1 MPRPCAWV
9 DGILHQ
15 GVATI
20 KSSRW
25 IQRPRS
31 PASNMARLLL
41 FGGKGG
47 VGKTTT
53 SAATAVW
60 LADSGLRV
68 LLVSSDPAHST
79 SDSLSVE
86 LGSSPTPVD
95 GVPGLFGLEM
105 DPESKISSV
114 LPKMGEMMNGMNG
127 SGGLGGLGG
136 LSMMLDPNAKEEM
149 ESVRDEVK
157 TSDMVIP
164 GLDEALAF
172 DELLRHVEDPT
183 WDVIVFDTA
192 PTGHTLRF
200 LSLPEL
206 IEAWSDRLIRMMRV
220 SGGLRSMLFG
230 RKESDSMKE
239 ELERFRRRVLH
250 VRRVLSNEEIT
261 SFTLVTIPE
270 RMGINE
276 TLRAHESLQEYK
288 LPVPNCLVNRVTP
301 EFEHPFLAKRRMA
314 ELARV
319 EELTSEMS
327 DVNIAIMEL
336 LDDEVVG
343 IAALRKVGAQLYG
356 DVKTHPSD
364 LGPHKVGKAIQHSI
378 HRGMTREVMGEIERI
393 SLHYPGIDRDDLSLR
408 SEDGV
413 LFVGLNGREREVETS
428 VPTKASRVKAKL
440 EGDVLHLDVPLESE

>member
-1 MPRPCAWV
+1 
-9 DGILHQ
+9 
-15 GVATI
+15 
-20 KSSRW
+20 
-25 IQRPRS
+25 
-31 PASNMARLLL
+31 MARLLL

-79 SDSLSVE
+79 SDSLGVE
-86 LGSSPTPVD
+86 IGSEPTPIEGVD
-95 GVPGLFGLEM
+95 GLFGLEM
-105 DPESKISSV
+105 DPESKISTL
-114 LPKMGEMMNGMNG
+114 LPKLGEMMNNMG
-127 SGGLGGLGG
+127 SGGGMGGLGS
-136 LSMMLDPNAKEEM
+136 LSMMLEPNAKEEM
-149 ESVRDEVK
+149 AEMRSEVQ

-206 IEAWSDRLIRMMRV
+206 IESWSDRLIRMMRV
-220 SGGLRSMLFG
+220 SGGIRSMIFG
-230 RKESDSMKE
+230 RKESESMKE

-276 TLRAHESLQEYK
+276 TLRAHQSLTEYK
-288 LPVPNCLVNRVTP
+288 LPVPSCLVNRVTP
-301 EFEHPFLAKRRMA
+301 EFDHPFLSNRREA
-314 ELARV
+314 ELERI
-319 EELTSEMS
+319 EELKGQLEN
-327 DVNIAIMEL
+327 VEIATMEL
-336 LDDEVVG
+336 MDTEVVG
-343 IAALRKVGAQLYG
+343 LERLRDVGIRLYG
-356 DVKTHPSD
+356 EVKILDDS
-364 LGPHKVGKAIQHSI
+364 LGPHPIGKVLKHSI
-378 HRGMTREVMGEIERI
+378 HRGMKREIVGDVERI
-393 SLHYPGIDRDDLSLR
+393 FLHYPGINRDELSLR
-408 SEDGV
+408 SNEGI
-413 LFVGLNGREREVETS
+413 LYVGLNGREREVKTQ
-428 VPTKASRVKAKL
+428 VPTKASLVKAKL
-440 EGDVLHLDVPLESE
+440 ENDVLRLDVPLTEE

>member
-1 MPRPCAWV
+1 MGNV
-9 DGILHQ
+9 SLHQ
-15 GVATI
+15 VVASIHTM
-20 KSSRW
+20 RW
-25 IQRPRS
+25 IQRPPRLRQG
-31 PASNMARLLL
+31 MARLVL

-79 SDSLSVE
+79 SDSLGVE
-86 LGSSPTPVD
+86 IGSQPTPIEGVD
-95 GVPGLFGLEM
+95 GLFGLEM

-114 LPKMGEMMNGMNG
+114 LPKLGDMMNSMGSSGGM
-127 SGGLGGLGG
+127 GGLGS
-136 LSMMLDPNAKEEM
+136 LSMMLDPNAKQEM
-149 ESVRDEVK
+149 DEMRSEVQ

-206 IEAWSDRLIRMMRV
+206 IESWSDRIIRMMRV

-230 RKESDSMKE
+230 RKESEAMKE

-276 TLRAHESLQEYK
+276 TLRAHRSLLEYQ

-301 EFEHPFLAKRRMA
+301 EFDHPFLENRRNA
-314 ELARV
+314 ELSRIGELKDELESV
-319 EELTSEMS
+319 E
-327 DVNIAIMEL
+327 IATMEL
-336 LDDEVVG
+336 MDDEVVG
-343 IAALRKVGAQLYG
+343 LDALRGVGEELYG
-356 DVKTHPSD
+356 TVKILDDS
-364 LGPHKVGKAIQHSI
+364 LGPHSVGSALKHSI
-378 HRGMTREVMGEIERI
+378 HRGMKREIDGDIERI
-393 SLHYPGIDRDDLSLR
+393 FLHYPGIQRDELSLR
-408 SEDGV
+408 SDDGV
-413 LFVGLNGREREVETS
+413 LYVGLNGRERVVETKI
-428 VPTKASRVKAKL
+428 PTKASRVKAKL
-440 EGDVLHLDVPLESE
+440 ENDVLQLDIPLSEE

>member
-1 MPRPCAWV
+1 
-9 DGILHQ
+9 
-15 GVATI
+15 
-20 KSSRW
+20 
-25 IQRPRS
+25 
-31 PASNMARLLL
+31 MARLLL

-60 LADSGLRV
+60 LADAGLRV

-79 SDSLSVE
+79 SDSLDVE
-86 LGSSPTPVD
+86 LDSTPTPVE

-136 LSMMLDPNAKEEM
+136 LSMMLEPNAKEEM
-149 ESVRDEVK
+149 DAMRDEVK
-157 TSDMVIP
+157 ASDMVIP

-206 IEAWSDRLIRMMRV
+206 IESWSDKIIRMMRV

-230 RKESDSMKE
+230 RKESDAMKE

-250 VRRVLSNEEIT
+250 VRRVLSNESIT

-276 TLRAHESLQEYK
+276 TLRAHASLTEYK
-288 LPVPNCLVNRVTP
+288 LPVPNCLVNRLTP
-301 EFEHPFLAKRRMA
+301 EFDHPFLAHRRAA
-314 ELARV
+314 ELERV
-319 EELTSEMS
+319 EELRTEMPE
-327 DVNIAIMEL
+327 VNIATMEL

-343 IAALRKVGAQLYG
+343 IEALREVGIRLYG
-356 DVKTHPSD
+356 EVKTHPKD
-364 LGPHKVGKAIQHSI
+364 LGPHGIGTSLQHSI
-378 HRGMTREVMGEIERI
+378 HRGMTRNIDGDIERI
-393 SLHYPGIDRDDLSLR
+393 SLHYPGIAREELSLR
-408 SEDGV
+408 SEDGI
-413 LFVGLNGREREVETS
+413 LYVGLNGREREVVTS
-428 VPTKASRVKAKL
+428 VPTKASKVSAKL
-440 EGDVLHLDVPLESE
+440 EGVVLHLDVPLDQD

>member
-1 MPRPCAWV
+1 
-9 DGILHQ
+9 
-15 GVATI
+15 
-20 KSSRW
+20 
-25 IQRPRS
+25 
-31 PASNMARLLL
+31 MARLLL

-60 LADSGLRV
+60 LADAGLRV

-79 SDSLSVE
+79 SDSLDVE
-86 LGSSPTPVD
+86 LDSTPTPVD

-136 LSMMLDPNAKEEM
+136 LSMMLEPNAKEEM
-149 ESVRDEVK
+149 DAMRDEVK
-157 TSDMVIP
+157 ASDMVIP

-206 IEAWSDRLIRMMRV
+206 IESWSDKIIRMMRV

-230 RKESDSMKE
+230 RKESDAMKE

-250 VRRVLSNEEIT
+250 VRRVLSNESIT

-276 TLRAHESLQEYK
+276 TLRAHESLSEYK
-288 LPVPNCLVNRVTP
+288 LPVPNCLVNRLTP
-301 EFEHPFLAKRRMA
+301 EFDHPFLAHRRAA
-314 ELARV
+314 ELERV
-319 EELTSEMS
+319 EELRTEMPE
-327 DVNIAIMEL
+327 VNIATMEL

-343 IAALRKVGAQLYG
+343 IEALRQVGIRLYG
-356 DVKTHPSD
+356 EVKTHPSD
-364 LGPHKVGKAIQHSI
+364 LGPHGIGTALQHSI
-378 HRGMTREVMGEIERI
+378 HRGMTRDIEGNVERI
-393 SLHYPGIDRDDLSLR
+393 SLHYPGIAREELSLR

-413 LFVGLNGREREVETS
+413 LYVGLNGREREVITS
-428 VPTKASRVKAKL
+428 VPTKASKVSAKL
-440 EGDVLHLDVPLESE
+440 EGDVLHLDVPLDQD

>member
-1 MPRPCAWV
+1 
-9 DGILHQ
+9 
-15 GVATI
+15 
-20 KSSRW
+20 
-25 IQRPRS
+25 
-31 PASNMARLLL
+31 MARLLL

-60 LADSGLRV
+60 LADAGLRV

-79 SDSLSVE
+79 SDSLGVQI
-86 LGSSPTPVD
+86 GSEPTPIE

-127 SGGLGGLGG
+127 SGGFGGLGG
-136 LSMMLDPNAKEEM
+136 LSMMLDPNAKDEM
-149 ESVRDEVK
+149 NAMKDEVK
-157 TSDMVIP
+157 ASDMVIP

-206 IEAWSDRLIRMMRV
+206 IESWSDKIIRMMRV

-250 VRRVLSNEEIT
+250 VRRVLSNDSIT

-276 TLRAHESLQEYK
+276 TLRAHASLEEYK
-288 LPVPNCLVNRVTP
+288 LPVPNCLVNRLTP
-301 EFEHPFLAKRRMA
+301 EFDHPFLQNRRSA
-314 ELARV
+314 ELGRV
-319 EELTSEMS
+319 EELKQELT
-327 DVNIAIMEL
+327 DVNIATMEL

-343 IAALRKVGAQLYG
+343 IEALRNVGQRLYG
-356 DVKTHPSD
+356 DVQPHPVD
-364 LGPHKVGKAIQHSI
+364 LGPHDIGRALRHSI
-378 HRGMTREVMGEIERI
+378 HRGMTKEIDGDVERI
-393 SLHYPGIDRDDLSLR
+393 SLHYPGIARDELSLR
-408 SEDGV
+408 SEEGV
-413 LFVGLNGREREVETS
+413 LYVGLNGREREVVTS
-428 VPTKASRVKAKL
+428 VPTKASKVSAKL
-440 EGDVLHLDVPLESE
+440 DGDVLHLEVPLDQD

>member
-1 MPRPCAWV
+1 
-9 DGILHQ
+9 
-15 GVATI
+15 
-20 KSSRW
+20 
-25 IQRPRS
+25 
-31 PASNMARLLL
+31 MARLLL

-60 LADSGLRV
+60 LADAGLRV

-79 SDSLSVE
+79 SDSLGVE
-86 LGSSPTPVD
+86 IGSEPTPIE

-114 LPKMGEMMNGMNG
+114 LPKMGEMMNGING

-136 LSMMLDPNAKEEM
+136 LSMMLDPNAKDEM
-149 ESVRDEVK
+149 NAMKDEVK
-157 TSDMVIP
+157 ASDMVIP

-206 IEAWSDRLIRMMRV
+206 IESWSDKIIRMMRV

-250 VRRVLSNEEIT
+250 VRRVLSNESIT

-276 TLRAHESLQEYK
+276 TLRAHASLKEYK
-288 LPVPNCLVNRVTP
+288 LPVPNCLVNRLTP
-301 EFEHPFLAKRRMA
+301 EFDHPFLQNRRTA
-314 ELARV
+314 ELGRV
-319 EELTSEMS
+319 EELKQEMA
-327 DVNIAIMEL
+327 DVNIATMEL

-343 IAALRKVGAQLYG
+343 IESLRSVGLRLYG
-356 DVKTHPSD
+356 EVKPHPAD
-364 LGPHKVGKAIQHSI
+364 LGPHDIGQALQHSI
-378 HRGMTREVMGEIERI
+378 HRGMTKETDGNVERI
-393 SLHYPGIDRDDLSLR
+393 SLHYPGIARDELSLR
-408 SEDGV
+408 SEEGV
-413 LFVGLNGREREVETS
+413 LYVGLNGREREVVTS
-428 VPTKASRVKAKL
+428 VPTKASKVSAKL
-440 EGDVLHLDVPLESE
+440 DGDVLHLDVPLDQE

>member
-1 MPRPCAWV
+1 
-9 DGILHQ
+9 
-15 GVATI
+15 
-20 KSSRW
+20 
-25 IQRPRS
+25 
-31 PASNMARLLL
+31 MARLLL

-60 LADSGLRV
+60 LADAGLRV

-79 SDSLSVE
+79 SDSLDVDLDST
-86 LGSSPTPVD
+86 PTPVE

-136 LSMMLDPNAKEEM
+136 LSMMLEPNAKEEM
-149 ESVRDEVK
+149 DAMRDEVK
-157 TSDMVIP
+157 ASDMVIP

-206 IEAWSDRLIRMMRV
+206 IESWSDKIIRMMRV

-230 RKESDSMKE
+230 RKESDAMKE

-250 VRRVLSNEEIT
+250 VRRVLSNESIT

-276 TLRAHESLQEYK
+276 TLRAHASLTEYK
-288 LPVPNCLVNRVTP
+288 LPVPNCLVNRLTP
-301 EFEHPFLAKRRMA
+301 EFDHPFLAHRRAA
-314 ELARV
+314 ELERV
-319 EELTSEMS
+319 EELRTEMPE
-327 DVNIAIMEL
+327 VNIATMEL

-343 IAALRKVGAQLYG
+343 IEALREVGIRLYG
-356 DVKTHPSD
+356 EVKTHPSD
-364 LGPHKVGKAIQHSI
+364 LGPHGIGTSLQHSI
-378 HRGMTREVMGEIERI
+378 HRGMTRDIDGDIERI
-393 SLHYPGIDRDDLSLR
+393 SLHYPGIAREELSLR
-408 SEDGV
+408 SEDGI
-413 LFVGLNGREREVETS
+413 LYVGLNGREREVVTS
-428 VPTKASRVKAKL
+428 VPTKASKVSAKL
-440 EGDVLHLDVPLESE
+440 EGDVLHLDVPLDQD

>member
-1 MPRPCAWV
+1 MGGV
-9 DGILHQ
+9 FIHQ
-15 GVATI
+15 VVA
-20 KSSRW
+20 SWRRRRW
-25 IQRPRS
+25 IQGLPPSRGG
-31 PASNMARLLL
+31 MARLLL

-79 SDSLSVE
+79 SDSLGVE
-86 LGSSPTPVD
+86 IGSEPTPIEGVD
-95 GVPGLFGLEM
+95 GLFGLEM

-114 LPKMGEMMNGMNG
+114 LPKLGDMMNGMG
-127 SGGLGGLGG
+127 SGGGMGGLGS
-136 LSMMLDPNAKEEM
+136 LSMMLDPNAKQEM
-149 ESVRDEVK
+149 DEMRSEVQA
-157 TSDMVIP
+157 SDMVIP

-206 IEAWSDRLIRMMRV
+206 IENWSDKIIRMMRV

-250 VRRVLSNEEIT
+250 VRRVLSNPEIT

-276 TLRAHESLQEYK
+276 TLRAHQSLCEYE

-301 EFEHPFLAKRRMA
+301 EFDHPFLMNRREA
-314 ELARV
+314 ELARIDELSSQLESV
-319 EELTSEMS
+319 E
-327 DVNIAIMEL
+327 IATMEL

-343 IAALRKVGAQLYG
+343 LEQLRNVGNRLYG
-356 DVKTHPSD
+356 EVKQLDDT
-364 LGPHKVGKAIQHSI
+364 LGPHLIGSELEHSI
-378 HRGMTREVMGEIERI
+378 HRGMKREIHEDVERI
-393 SLHYPGIDRDDLSLR
+393 FLHYPGINRDELSLR
-408 SEDGV
+408 SNEGI
-413 LFVGLNGREREVETS
+413 LYVGLNGREREVETS
-428 VPTKASRVKAKL
+428 VPTKASQVKAKL
-440 EGDVLHLDVPLESE
+440 ENDVLQLDIPLTPSENSS

>member
-1 MPRPCAWV
+1 
-9 DGILHQ
+9 
-15 GVATI
+15 
-20 KSSRW
+20 
-25 IQRPRS
+25 
-31 PASNMARLLL
+31 MARLLL

-79 SDSLSVE
+79 SDSLGVE
-86 LGSSPTPVD
+86 IGSEPTPIEGVD
-95 GVPGLFGLEM
+95 GLFGLEM
-105 DPESKISSV
+105 DPESKISTL
-114 LPKMGEMMNGMNG
+114 LPKLGEMMNNMG
-127 SGGLGGLGG
+127 SGGGMGGLGS
-136 LSMMLDPNAKEEM
+136 LSMMLEPNAKEEM
-149 ESVRDEVK
+149 AEMRSEVQ

-206 IEAWSDRLIRMMRV
+206 IESWSDRLIRMMRV
-220 SGGLRSMLFG
+220 SGGIRSMIFG
-230 RKESDSMKE
+230 RKESESMKE

-276 TLRAHESLQEYK
+276 TLRAYESLSEYK
-288 LPVPNCLVNRVTP
+288 LPVPSCLVNRVTP
-301 EFEHPFLAKRRMA
+301 EFDHPFLLNRREA
-314 ELARV
+314 ELERI
-319 EELTSEMS
+319 EELKGQLEN
-327 DVNIAIMEL
+327 VKIATMEL
-336 LDDEVVG
+336 MDTEVVG
-343 IAALRKVGAQLYG
+343 LDRLRDVGIRLYG
-356 DVKTHPSD
+356 EVKQIDDS
-364 LGPHKVGKAIQHSI
+364 LGPHPIGKVLK
-378 HRGMTREVMGEIERI
+378 R
-393 SLHYPGIDRDDLSLR
+393 
-408 SEDGV
+408 
-413 LFVGLNGREREVETS
+413 
-428 VPTKASRVKAKL
+428 
-440 EGDVLHLDVPLESE
+440 

>member
-1 MPRPCAWV
+1 
-9 DGILHQ
+9 
-15 GVATI
+15 
-20 KSSRW
+20 
-25 IQRPRS
+25 
-31 PASNMARLLL
+31 MARLLL

-79 SDSLSVE
+79 SDSLGVE
-86 LGSSPTPVD
+86 IGSEPTPIEGVD
-95 GVPGLFGLEM
+95 GLFGLEM
-105 DPESKISSV
+105 DPESKISSL
-114 LPKMGEMMNGMNG
+114 LPKLGGMMDNMGSSGGM
-127 SGGLGGLGG
+127 GGLGSLG
-136 LSMMLDPNAKEEM
+136 MMLDPNAKQEM
-149 ESVRDEVK
+149 TEMRSEVQ

-206 IEAWSDRLIRMMRV
+206 IESWSDRLIRMMRV
-220 SGGLRSMLFG
+220 SGGIRSMIFG
-230 RKESDSMKE
+230 RKESESMKE

-276 TLRAHESLQEYK
+276 TLRAHESLREYK
-288 LPVPNCLVNRVTP
+288 LPVPSCLVNRVTP
-301 EFEHPFLAKRRMA
+301 EFDHPFLLNRCEA
-314 ELARV
+314 ELERI
-319 EELTSEMS
+319 EELKSQLEN
-327 DVNIAIMEL
+327 VEIATMEL
-336 LDDEVVG
+336 MDTEVVG
-343 IAALRKVGAQLYG
+343 IDRLRDVGIRLYG
-356 DVKTHPSD
+356 EVKIIDDS
-364 LGPHKVGKAIQHSI
+364 LGPHPIGKVLKHSI
-378 HRGMTREVMGEIERI
+378 HRGMKREIVGDMERI
-393 SLHYPGIDRDDLSLR
+393 FLHYPGIHRDELSLR
-408 SEDGV
+408 SNEGI
-413 LFVGLNGREREVETS
+413 LYVGLKFQPKPVVS
-428 VPTKASRVKAKL
+428 KQSWKMMFFDSISR
-440 EGDVLHLDVPLESE
+440 